1 FSVLG
6 TTVAITIVFAFSIE
20 IVLGFGGINTLGQSV
35 MFGCG
40 AYGAGLVAL
49 HWGLGDPFA
58 MLSAGLA
65 CGGTA
70 AFVTGLVVLR
80 GGELTVLAMTIVTA
94 GIFYE
99 LANTFSS
106 WTGGFDGLRGIVVD
120 PVFQR
125 FDFDLWG
132 RTAFLL
138 SIACVLFAHSITA
151 AIATSPFG
159 VMLRGLRENPKRMS
173 AIGVPVRWRLV
184 LAYSASG
191 MLAGLAGALQ
201 TVTNAYV
208 TNEVFAFYLSAT
220 V

>member
-1 FSVLG
+1 
-6 TTVAITIVFAFSIE
+6 
-20 IVLGFGGINTLGQSV
+20 
-35 MFGCG
+35 
-40 AYGAGLVAL
+40 Y
-49 HWGLGDPFA
+49 
-58 MLSAGLA
+58 
-65 CGGTA
+65 
-70 AFVTGLVVLR
+70 
-80 GGELTVLAMTIVTA
+80 ELT
-94 GIFYE
+94 
-99 LANTFSS
+99 NTFSS

-138 SIACVLFAHSITA
+138 SIACVLFAHTITA

-220 V
+220 VVVVMTLGGLGRLYGAFAGAITYVVLQDYLAKIAPEYWLF